1 VDTTPVLLLKN
12 SRHKLLSLISFFSK
26 RKSKDELLLVRFIE
40 QRFHYRPK
48 NTSLFIQAITHKSL
62 SNNSENES
70 SNERLEFLGDSILD
84 AVVAEYVFSR
94 FPNDDEGYLTKIKSK
109 LVSRKTLSLI
119 AEEMELREIIRYQ
132 KGRTINLNTLEGN
145 AFEAIIG
152 AMYLDS
158 GFQKVKRCINDHVF
172 TTYIDLNK
180 ILEEE
185 IDFKSKLFIWSQKKQ
200 FKLEFV
206 VVSEENIGG
215 AWQYTILTTVNGIN
229 YGRGIGS
236 SKKMAEQAAS
246 KETLEL
252 IGEL

>member
-1 VDTTPVLLLKN
+1 MLRNTKG
-12 SRHKLLSLISFFSK
+12 KLLSLFSFFPK
-26 RKSKDELLLVRFIE
+26 KKSKDELALIRFILK
-40 QRFHYRPK
+40 RFGYRPK
-48 NTSLFIQAITHKSL
+48 NLSFFIQAVTHKSL
-62 SNNSENES
+62 SNNIDSES

-84 AVVAEYVFSR
+84 AVVAEYVYMR

-109 LVSRKTLSLI
+109 LVSRKTLSMI

-132 KGRTINLNTLEGN
+132 RGRTINLSTLEGN
-145 AFEAIIG
+145 AFEAIMG
-152 AMYLDS
+152 AIYLDS
-158 GFQKVKRCINDHVF
+158 GYDAVKSSINNHVF
-172 TTYIDLNK
+172 KSYVDLNR

-200 FKLEFV
+200 FKLDFV
-206 VVSEENIGG
+206 VLSEENNGG
-215 AWQYTILTTVNGIN
+215 NWLYTVQTTVNGVN
-229 YGRGIGS
+229 YGRGSGS

>member
-1 VDTTPVLLLKN
+1 MF
-12 SRHKLLSLISFFSK
+12 SFSSFFSLN
-26 RKSKDELLLVRFIE
+26 RSKSDIKIKRFIIK
-40 QRFHYRPK
+40 RFGYRPK
-48 NTSLFIQAITHKSL
+48 NLSYFLQAITHKSL
-62 SNNSENES
+62 SNNTISES

-84 AVVAEYVFSR
+84 AIIAEYVYNR
-94 FPNDDEGYLTKIKSK
+94 FPNDDEGELTKIKAK

-152 AMYLDS
+152 AIYLDGGYDS
-158 GFQKVKRCINDHVF
+158 VKKVVNKHILNN
-172 TTYIDLNK
+172 YLDLNK

-185 IDFKSKLFIWSQKKQ
+185 IDFKSKLYIWCQKKQ
-200 FKLEFV
+200 LKLDFIV
-206 VVSEENIGG
+206 LSEENNGG
-215 AWQYTILTTVNGIN
+215 NWIYSVLTIINDVN
-229 YGRGIGS
+229 YGRGTGS